1 LLTSYAAL
9 DANGPAHRA
18 QRGIAVPAPLSIRRC
33 NSPPCTGLHY
43 VLPAMGRF
51 EPTGPVDVPGLEH
64 SVVSLSWGVLRGAA
78 GPSDGSAGAASN
90 VPSALG
96 VLRHAEIYRGC
107 PQEIEEAFDVLEQHV
122 IRNGKLYPVAIATIP
137 FLFSALRKVSPA
149 SERIA
154 DLIALY
160 ASAASTLEPALRD
173 RLLQIIADHSADVIR
188 WWGRYDRALAALAV
202 YTPGLR
208 TLYLAAVEGAE
219 WIEPEVLI
227 ALIELGESP
236 GESQHF
242 ALAMLDGADS
252 TDIQR
257 TAAAAFLARFGEH
270 TPEQLVRIDAA
281 LAPSARGALRN
292 YVKFWTP
299 NLTRP
304 VVAPKLYDAEVLFT
318 GRKLVVVKAGNRSV
332 TLPWEGADVAK
343 GDRLQ
348 VGLTTH
354 GQPKLAVVTDWKG
367 NVRVID
373 F

>member
-1 LLTSYAAL
+1 
-9 DANGPAHRA
+9 
-18 QRGIAVPAPLSIRRC
+18 
-33 NSPPCTGLHY
+33 
-43 VLPAMGRF
+43 MGRF

-64 SVVSLSWGVLRGAA
+64 SVVNLSWGVLRGAA
-78 GPSDGSAGAASN
+78 GPSDGSAGAATN

-96 VLRHAEIYRGC
+96 VLRHAELYQDY
-107 PQEIEEAFDVLEQHV
+107 PQEIEEAFGVLESHV
-122 IRNGKLYPVAIATIP
+122 IKDGQLYPVALAALP
-137 FLFSALRKVSPA
+137 FLFATLRKTSPLD
-149 SERIA
+149 ERIA

-160 ASAASTLEPALRD
+160 ASAVSTLETPLAD
-173 RLLQIIADHSADVIR
+173 RLRTIISDQSGDVIR

-202 YTPGLR
+202 YVPGLR
-208 TLYLAAVEGAE
+208 AAYLAAAEGAE
-219 WIEPEVLI
+219 RVEPDVLL
-227 ALIELGESP
+227 ALIEIGEAP
-236 GESQHF
+236 GETPAL
-242 ALAMLDGADS
+242 ALAMLDGADA

-257 TAAAAFLARFGEH
+257 IAAAAFLARFGQH
-270 TPEQLVRIDAA
+270 TPEQLMRIDAA
-281 LAPSARGALRN
+281 LPPTAPGQLRK
-292 YVKFWTP
+292 YVRFWTP

-318 GRKLVVVKAGNRSV
+318 GKKLVVVKAGSRSV
-332 TLPWEGADVAK
+332 TLPWEGADVTK